1 MGYSLQT
8 SSSHWC
14 IRLLFEFSFD
24 LLNITRL
31 TQIHKYTLSSKT
43 TRRVT
48 TGKTAAN
55 ITLLPW
61 CRLVA
66 FPAGRF
72 SCARA
77 QSHPFHSS
85 CSQQLWLTF
94 SLDIGTIFS
103 DLLGKQSK
111 SGSQGNIKYIRFA
124 VMHLCFSYHISKFIL
139 IFKFQCYRDNF
150 KLFFCLFSPRRHRI
164 FICQFTRFPI

>member
-1 MGYSLQT
+1 M
-8 SSSHWC
+8 
-14 IRLLFEFSFD
+14 
-24 LLNITRL
+24 

-94 SLDIGTIFS
+94 SLGYRNYFFS
-103 DLLGKQSK
+103 DFLGKLLRTKLGVFQAVWKRSLSEENGLPIGRADPVCHSKEQSVISRDIQIQRANKKVEIYKLEANAKK
-111 SGSQGNIKYIRFA
+111 S
-124 VMHLCFSYHISKFIL
+124 
-139 IFKFQCYRDNF
+139 
-150 KLFFCLFSPRRHRI
+150 
-164 FICQFTRFPI
+164 T

>member
-1 MGYSLQT
+1 M
-8 SSSHWC
+8 
-14 IRLLFEFSFD
+14 
-24 LLNITRL
+24 NITRL

-94 SLDIGTIFS
+94 SLDIGTIFF
-103 DLLGKQSK
+103 
-111 SGSQGNIKYIRFA
+111 RFSWEA
-124 VMHLCFSYHISKFIL
+124 PTYQTGCFSSSVETVFVWRKWSANWKSRSSLPFERTKRDIQRRSNPESKQKSWNLQIRG
-139 IFKFQCYRDNF
+139 QCKEEHLTSCATADQTDRGW
-150 KLFFCLFSPRRHRI
+150 
-164 FICQFTRFPI
+164 